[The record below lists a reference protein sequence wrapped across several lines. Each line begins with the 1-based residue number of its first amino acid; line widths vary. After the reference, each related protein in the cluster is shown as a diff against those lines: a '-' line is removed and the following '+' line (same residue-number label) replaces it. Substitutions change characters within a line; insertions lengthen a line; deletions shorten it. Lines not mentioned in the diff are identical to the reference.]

1 MKKQILRFTLYAI
14 IVYLTGSAL
23 NHAVAASQPLAGNG
37 DHFCGVI
44 DSLPDKHHSDQFP
57 NRHYARTSAAN
68 LNVGEPRTV
77 RMIYFLPND
86 WQYRA
91 EVVQQMKDEIRTVQ
105 NFYAEQMDAH
115 GYGEVTFRFETD
127 SQGEPM
133 VHRVDGGHPFSHY
146 DNTLG
151 YAVINELKQAFDLDA
166 NIYFIVLGTDAL
178 RQGNGQSAGGVGGK
192 GSKNGGWALVP
203 IGFEWK
209 TVAHELGHAFGLAHD
224 FRDGAYIMSYGSE
237 KNRLSVCAAEFLAV
251 QPYFNPDTPI
261 EEGPEPFIEL
271 ISPRNYPAGASS
283 VPIQFKVSDS
293 KGLHQVILFV
303 FHDLGDEVKACRRLM
318 GEKEAIVEFN
328 YDGLIPSDGST
339 DLYNPVVHRMRAV
352 VVNTDGNWDWT
363 YFGLSELSSQHIT
376 TFRHRSPVTS
386 VAFSQDG
393 ESLACGTADAV
404 TVWNMATKQLVNT
417 LEHNHWVQSVSFSP
431 TDLLTLASGSQD
443 NTVQLWNVVT
453 TENIA
458 TLEGHT
464 ANVDSVSF
472 SHDGSTLA
480 SASWDNTIKL
490 WDVATQEEIT
500 TLEGHTGYVR
510 SVSFS
515 PTDLRILASGS
526 WDSTVKLWDVATQ
539 EEVATLEGHTWGAKD
554 VSFSPDG
561 TMLAAGS
568 GNGVIKLW
576 DVTTR
581 KNIATRSGHR
591 RDVNS
596 VSFSRDGKT
605 LASGSSD
612 NSIKLWD
619 MPTLTEIVTLKGHT
633 HWVAEVSFSPD
644 GTILASGS
652 QDRTAMLWNVSE
664 LMEYHIRATTEIDIP
679 DPNLRAAIA
688 TTLGQPSSAPIFW
701 RNMETLTDI
710 DARAASINNLT
721 GLELAINLKALD
733 LGNND
738 ISDISPVAGL
748 TKLTNL
754 NLGGNPVSNIS
765 PLTELIKL
773 TELYLFESN
782 ISDIS
787 PVAGLTKLTELYLW
801 DNKISDISAVA
812 DLTKLTNLNLGNNN
826 ISDIS
831 PLADLTNLTWL
842 NLSDNPVLD
851 ITPVAGLTNL
861 TELHLWDNNI
871 SDISPLADLTSLTW
885 LSLGD
890 NNISDISP
898 LVTNTGLGSG
908 DTVDVSKNP
917 LSSVS
922 IHTHIP
928 ALQGR
933 GVTVKLDNLKPPT
946 LEFLWSI
953 PTGLSLIHVSLK
965 VTAVDGVPK
974 TISSIADLYDAFGGE
989 DTVNFLIT
997 YNSQAQ
1003 EWRSYFDTSDTG
1015 TSADKR
1021 LTDDTG
1027 IIAGMIAPV
1036 SVHLSGNPLGTNGS
1050 STITLN
1056 QGLNLVGL
1064 PLRDSR
1070 ITRVSDLFALDGIGG
1085 NVPVVILTDNGEFK
1099 AVGQAGDAGDIPIIG
1114 GQSFILTARQAGMVV
1129 ISGDGW
1135 YNSLGMA
1142 AAPPVGNAGLPLLLT
1157 GIQVTDTTPVLALK
1171 GSIVDEGTGVNLV
1184 GIRVIVKNIS
1194 TSREV
1199 TTTAPDGV
1207 GYRLTIVDIE
1217 TGRAA
1222 QIGDIFEISAQSP
1235 DPLIGV
1241 HPLRYT
1247 ITAEDVKRSRIQ
1259 LPALVAY
1266 EIPAKTELL
1275 ANYPNPFNP
1284 ETWIPYRLAEDA
1296 FVTLT
1301 IYDLSGHAVR
1311 RVDVG
1316 HRIAAVYENRS
1327 KAIYWDGRNDFS
1339 EQVASGVYFYHLSAD
1354 DFSATRKMVIL
1365 K

>member
-1 MKKQILRFTLYAI
+1 MKNQILRFTLYAI
-14 IVYLTGSAL
+14 IVYLTGGAL

-37 DHFCGVI
+37 GHFCGVI
-44 DSLPDKHHSDQFP
+44 DSLPDKYHSDQFP

-133 VHRVDGGHPFSHY
+133 VHRVDGQHPFSHY

-151 YAVINELKQAFDLDA
+151 NAVINELKQGFNLDA

-178 RQGNGQSAGGVGGK
+178 RQSNGQSAGGVGGK

-209 TVAHELGHAFGLAHD
+209 TMAHELGHAFGLTHD

-271 ISPRNYPAGASS
+271 ISPRTYPAGTRS
-283 VPIQFKVSDS
+283 VPIQFKASDS

-303 FHDLGDEVKACRRLM
+303 FHDLGDEVKACRGLM

-376 TFRHRSPVTS
+376 TFQHRSPVPS

-393 ESLACGTADAV
+393 EFLACGTADAV
-404 TVWNMATKQLVNT
+404 TIWNAATRQLVNT
-417 LEHNHWVQSVSFSP
+417 LEHNHWAQSVSFSP

-472 SHDGSTLA
+472 SHDGSILA
-480 SASWDNTIKL
+480 SASWDNTVKL
-490 WDVATQEEIT
+490 WDVVTQEEIA

-510 SVSFS
+510 SASFS
-515 PTDLRILASGS
+515 PDGSMLASAS
-526 WDSTVKLWDVATQ
+526 WDSTVKLWDVVTQ
-539 EEVATLEGHTWGAKD
+539 EEIATLEGHTWGAKA

-568 GNGVIKLW
+568 GNGTIKLG

-581 KNIATRSGHR
+581 KNIATRSAHR

-612 NSIKLWD
+612 NSIKLWEVQ
-619 MPTLTEIVTLKGHT
+619 TLTEIVTLKGHT
-633 HWVAEVSFSPD
+633 HWVEEVSFSPD

-710 DARAASINNLT
+710 DARAASISNLT

-738 ISDISPVAGL
+738 
-748 TKLTNL
+748 
-754 NLGGNPVSNIS
+754 LGH
-765 PLTELIKL
+765 
-773 TELYLFESN
+773 
-782 ISDIS
+782 
-787 PVAGLTKLTELYLW
+787 
-801 DNKISDISAVA
+801 
-812 DLTKLTNLNLGNNN
+812 
-826 ISDIS
+826 
-831 PLADLTNLTWL
+831 LA
-842 NLSDNPVLD
+842 
-851 ITPVAGLTNL
+851 
-861 TELHLWDNNI
+861 
-871 SDISPLADLTSLTW
+871 
-885 LSLGD
+885 
-890 NNISDISP
+890 
-898 LVTNTGLGSG
+898 
-908 DTVDVSKNP
+908 
-917 LSSVS
+917 
-922 IHTHIP
+922 
-928 ALQGR
+928 GR
-933 GVTVKLDNLKPPT
+933 GVDQTDRAGSCGQLGIRHLTCGGVDQTDKPKSWRQPGIKHLT
-946 LEFLWSI
+946 SYGI
-953 PTGLSLIHVSLK
+953 NQT
-965 VTAVDGVPK
+965 DR
-974 TISSIADLYDAFGGE
+974 TISFREQHLGH
-989 DTVNFLIT
+989 
-997 YNSQAQ
+997 
-1003 EWRSYFDTSDTG
+1003 
-1015 TSADKR
+1015 
-1021 LTDDTG
+1021 LTC
-1027 IIAGMIAPV
+1027 
-1036 SVHLSGNPLGTNGS
+1036 
-1050 STITLN
+1050 
-1056 QGLNLVGL
+1056 
-1064 PLRDSR
+1064 SR
-1070 ITRVSDLFALDGIGG
+1070 I
-1085 NVPVVILTDNGEFK
+1085 N
-1099 AVGQAGDAGDIPIIG
+1099 
-1114 GQSFILTARQAGMVV
+1114 
-1129 ISGDGW
+1129 
-1135 YNSLGMA
+1135 
-1142 AAPPVGNAGLPLLLT
+1142 
-1157 GIQVTDTTPVLALK
+1157 
-1171 GSIVDEGTGVNLV
+1171 
-1184 GIRVIVKNIS
+1184 
-1194 TSREV
+1194 
-1199 TTTAPDGV
+1199 
-1207 GYRLTIVDIE
+1207 
-1217 TGRAA
+1217 
-1222 QIGDIFEISAQSP
+1222 
-1235 DPLIGV
+1235 
-1241 HPLRYT
+1241 
-1247 ITAEDVKRSRIQ
+1247 
-1259 LPALVAY
+1259 
-1266 EIPAKTELL
+1266 
-1275 ANYPNPFNP
+1275 
-1284 ETWIPYRLAEDA
+1284 
-1296 FVTLT
+1296 
-1301 IYDLSGHAVR
+1301 
-1311 RVDVG
+1311 
-1316 HRIAAVYENRS
+1316 
-1327 KAIYWDGRNDFS
+1327 
-1339 EQVASGVYFYHLSAD
+1339 
-1354 DFSATRKMVIL
+1354 
-1365 K
+1365 